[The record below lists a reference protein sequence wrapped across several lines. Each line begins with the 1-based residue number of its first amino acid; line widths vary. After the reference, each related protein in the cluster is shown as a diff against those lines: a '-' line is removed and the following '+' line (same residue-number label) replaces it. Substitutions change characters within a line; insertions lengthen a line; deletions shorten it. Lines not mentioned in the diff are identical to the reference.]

1 VGIRHGTA
9 SKATQATRMR
19 SLAQG
24 DSSEQGIHSVNSMCI
39 VARKTGKSRL
49 HAFDKDSVRQQE
61 RVGREAHARAYM
73 RSRVGI
79 DDLHEAT

>member
-1 VGIRHGTA
+1 MGIRHGTA

-19 SLAQG
+19 SLTQG

-39 VARKTGKSRL
+39 LTRETGKSYL
-49 HAFDKDSVRQQE
+49 HAFDKDPVRQQE
-61 RVGREAHARAYM
+61 SVGREAHARAYV
-73 RSRVGI
+73 RSRARI